1 MNIKEHEQVLQDLR
15 KEAVELEERIDKLI
29 EALLSDDFL
38 DKVGKVPLILMSKQ
52 LAGMQ
57 SYLDALRDRMVN
69 LIANDAVEQKTKSN
83 EAE

>member
-1 MNIKEHEQVLQDLR
+1 MNIKEHGQVVQDLR

-29 EALLSDDFL
+29 EALLSDGFL
-38 DKVGKVPLILMSKQ
+38 GKVGKIQLILMSKQ

-69 LIANDAVEQKTKSN
+69 LIANDIVEQKTKSN
-83 EAE
+83 GTE